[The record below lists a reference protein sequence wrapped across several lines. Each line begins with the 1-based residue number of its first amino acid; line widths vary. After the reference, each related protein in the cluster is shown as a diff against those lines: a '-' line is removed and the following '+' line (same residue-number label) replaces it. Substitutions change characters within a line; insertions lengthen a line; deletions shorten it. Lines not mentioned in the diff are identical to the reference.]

1 MGWQEHFVNVPV
13 AMERALSSGS
23 ASEMILVMP
32 NAFTAYQGSMY
43 SSSVATGDWETY
55 VADELVAY
63 IDEHYRTIPDRESR
77 GLTGHSM
84 GGYGTVRI
92 GMKRPDVFSSI
103 YAMSPCCMPPNLNAG
118 GPGSSRAEAITTVE
132 EVQNGDFG
140 LKAVFASA
148 AAWSANP
155 GKPPLYVDLPTANG
169 EVQQDVVARWVAN
182 APLATVHQHIPELRA
197 LKAIGLDSGAQDGG
211 IASAT
216 EELSRILNGYGIEHF
231 MEIYDP
237 GDHVSHVDERVEK
250 FVLPFFTRNLAF
262 P

>member
-1 MGWQEHFVNVPV
+1 
-13 AMERALSSGS
+13 
-23 ASEMILVMP
+23 
-32 NAFTAYQGSMY
+32 MY

-140 LKAVFASA
+140 LKAMFASA

-155 GKPPLYVDLPTANG
+155 SKPPLYVDLPTANG
-169 EVQQDVVARWVAN
+169 EVQEDVVARWVAN
-182 APLATVHQHIPELRA
+182 APLATVHQHIPQLRA

-216 EELSRILNGYGIEHF
+216 EELSQILNEYGIEHF